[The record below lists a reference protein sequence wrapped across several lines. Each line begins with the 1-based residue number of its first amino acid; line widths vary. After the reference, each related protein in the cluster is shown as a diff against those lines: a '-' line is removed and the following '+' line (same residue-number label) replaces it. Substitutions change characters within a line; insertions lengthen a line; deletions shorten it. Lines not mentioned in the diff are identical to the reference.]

1 MQFGVRSRS
10 GEAVASG
17 LGSFIFP
24 VPDADFDQFPIG
36 DLRSDRAANDPGDLD
51 AAPQERGTW
60 RGFWRRRDREY
71 FWRSNHQCPGQ
82 IHRLAGWN
90 FLCPDFRIVGFV
102 FAQDQPRYGIAARA
116 PQAANDHATVG
127 FSSAGKSKRAV
138 RSSSGRARGTGG
150 KRGTECFGDS
160 NCANCAFR
168 LAET

>member
-10 GEAVASG
+10 GEAVAYG

-24 VPDADFDQFPIG
+24 VLDADFDQFPIG

-71 FWRSNHQCPGQ
+71 FRRPNHQRPGQ

-90 FLCPDFRIVGFV
+90 FLCPDFRIVDFV
-102 FAQDQPRYGIAARA
+102 FAQDQSRYGIAARA
-116 PQAANDHATVG
+116 P
-127 FSSAGKSKRAV
+127 
-138 RSSSGRARGTGG
+138 
-150 KRGTECFGDS
+150 
-160 NCANCAFR
+160 
-168 LAET
+168 